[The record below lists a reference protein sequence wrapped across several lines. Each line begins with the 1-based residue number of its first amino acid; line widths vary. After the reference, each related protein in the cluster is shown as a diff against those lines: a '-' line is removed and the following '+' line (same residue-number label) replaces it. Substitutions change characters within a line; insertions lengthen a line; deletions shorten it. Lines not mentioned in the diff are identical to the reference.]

1 MTQAPQTTTAPV
13 VRRQARIEIAVSSVV
28 PGERLP
34 VTSITDMAGLSRRPV
49 PPRRPWRDPPAT
61 RLRHPFAVETKL
73 GSAAPS
79 AGILNTQRI
88 EAIGL
93 RNA

>member
-1 MTQAPQTTTAPV
+1 M
-13 VRRQARIEIAVSSVV
+13 S
-28 PGERLP
+28 LK
-34 VTSITDMAGLSRRPV
+34 SITDMAGLSRRPV

-61 RLRHPFAVETKL
+61 RLRHPFAGRAIETKL
-73 GSAAPS
+73 ESAAPS